1 MKALSAVFLLLLFV
15 TPAAAKVVGVEGMT
29 YPIKERDLLEVIEEK
44 ARLMD
49 MDALEKK
56 LQSEIQS
63 QAETFKGRDAVTQ
76 LPKASTAKT
85 YRVDLSYTVPQDI
98 TDAEGNIIYP
108 AGHRINPLKIMGDHG
123 INYPFLLLVLNG
135 EREAEL
141 AWFEQS
147 GFDTPNVKL
156 LVTDGYPFQLA
167 ERLQR
172 PVFQFTEVMR
182 RRFAIS
188 ETPSL
193 VLWPKGAEYLT
204 VRTIALT
211 EPDPQEVKHDE
222 KAR

>member
-1 MKALSAVFLLLLFV
+1 MKGLAAVFVLMLFV

-44 ARLMD
+44 ARSMD
-49 MDALEKK
+49 MDALEEK

-63 QAETFKGRDAVTQ
+63 QAETFKGQDAVTQ
-76 LPKASTAKT
+76 LPRATKSKT
-85 YRVDLSYTVPQDI
+85 YRVDLSYTVPHDI
-98 TDAEGNIIYP
+98 TDEAGNIIYP
-108 AGHRINPLKIMGDHG
+108 AGYRINPLKVMGDHG
-123 INYPFLLLVLNG
+123 INYPFLLLVVNG

-167 ERLQR
+167 ERLKR

-182 RRFAIS
+182 RRFAVS

-193 VLWPKGAEYLT
+193 IVWPKGAEYLT
-204 VRTIALT
+204 VRTIVIN
-211 EPDPQEVKHDE
+211 EPESQEEHYE